1 MLEKVKK
8 YQDQWEN
15 LPDGAK
21 QIAELIA
28 VRKAL
33 QSEILDDDGN
43 MISLWDYAL
52 NRELEVLSAETGF
65 ARDTDE
71 DPEDVC
77 ASFPRTAC
85 LFLALHDHVCIHVA
99 IPNSTL
105 QSCSPSIALS
115 SIVCG
120 VLWCK
125 GTLRNLTQPGL
136 HVAAP

>member
-8 YQDQWEN
+8 YQDQWES

-28 VRKAL
+28 IRKAL

-43 MISLWDYAL
+43 MISLWDYAI

-71 DPEDVC
+71 DPEDV
-77 ASFPRTAC
+77 RTPITEVLAGIVDKCRTGTPVPFVLVLHVEGCLFRCTCRSCHPLC
-85 LFLALHDHVCIHVA
+85 LFLA
-99 IPNSTL
+99 
-105 QSCSPSIALS
+105 
-115 SIVCG
+115 
-120 VLWCK
+120 
-125 GTLRNLTQPGL
+125 R
-136 HVAAP
+136 